1 MMRWLGSGGVEGWR
15 GIGIAATEKVAM
27 GRVSKSRIGW
37 YRVDRRKGEST
48 VEPKE
53 CRYGQ
58 MVAGCNWEEQ
68 SRNGIGNSRNGSCRA
83 GKSYP

>member
-1 MMRWLGSGGVEGWR
+1 MMRWLGFEGVEGWR
-15 GIGIAATEKVAM
+15 GIGIAAVGKIAM

-58 MVAGCNWEEQ
+58 KWSLGA
-68 SRNGIGNSRNGSCRA
+68 I
-83 GKSYP
+83 GKSKVAVG